1 MAIQTRLEDMVIGD
15 KIRCEWYS
23 NNGSLDSNNHFYK
36 IGTSVLTL
44 GNAGLFNQ
52 STATGFYFIYVGK
65 DFKDRMILIAD
76 RNVSHT
82 ITWDKLNIMGYA
94 TKDGSE
100 VTSLGLDP
108 TQWKTN
114 IRLLTGSTFSDKATN
129 SEWDKYIVNGTG
141 GGQYPPGDDSTWHW
155 NEMYSWVSST
165 ASNSTSDYR
174 GSRGNATVSWW
185 TSYSSNAA
193 PSNYGFRP
201 VLVAESL
208 AQPIQNKYLIQDGNE
223 IKTFLNNTWST
234 IGAAPATKVMF
245 DQGLSVSSLTVE
257 TLQQLNSSKP
267 ELLCWTDE
275 VNPTR
280 HVTMTGD
287 MWEPVSQELP
297 TVELF
302 TEQGMKDL
310 RSVPSEAWNALRN
323 DFDVVTYT
331 NLVDGNQAVRVQ
343 ATPYAQ
349 LVFAE
354 TDFSIVEDLTITGAS
369 DGIKVIVSGNGGITW
384 KTYDSQWVEV
394 NANSQE
400 AKSKGMTIAA
410 FNALTKEMWALI
422 GDNIRLAYY
431 IENEGKV
438 DSVTVQKQP
447 SSIQTPS
454 LDKVSITYDELTI
467 EGRLKDLE
475 EMNAINLIKLQFKAN
490 ALMQASKYTLH
501 DLVVDTFETD
511 TAITTSSDSSQ
522 IIPKS
527 FNDPVPLEDGF
538 ISEITLD
545 EFTNFTRVTIS

>member
-15 KIRCEWYS
+15 KIGTMWS
-23 NNGSLDSNNHFYK
+23 NENKNPDASRHFW
-36 IGTSVLTL
+36 TL
-44 GNAGLFNQ
+44 GRNGVPSNAPAYAVNSSGTF
-52 STATGFYFIYVGK
+52 FYFIYVGK
-65 DFKDRMILIAD
+65 DFKGRMILVAD
-76 RNVSHT
+76 RNVVHS
-82 ITWDKLNIMGYA
+82 ISWDELNRFGFA
-94 TKDGSE
+94 TKDGVE
-100 VTSLGLDP
+100 ITSLGLDP
-108 TQWKTN
+108 SQWKTN
-114 IRLLTGSTFSDKATN
+114 IRLLTGGISSTATAT
-129 SEWDKYIVNGTG
+129 SEWDKYIVNGPVGSDNTTWNTG
-141 GGQYPPGDDSTWHW
+141 LGVES
-155 NEMYSWVSST
+155 
-165 ASNSTSDYR
+165 
-174 GSRGNATVSWW
+174 W
-185 TSYSSNAA
+185 TSTTMVYNNVTNPARKTTRGLNSINQWNWQESYYTNTVT
-193 PSNYGFRP
+193 GFRP

-208 AQPIQNKYLIQDGNE
+208 TQPIQNKYLIQDGNE
-223 IKTFLNNTWST
+223 VKTFLNNTWST
-234 IGAAPATKVMF
+234 IGTAPATKAMF
-245 DQGLSVSSLTVE
+245 DQGLSVSSLTAE
-257 TLQQLNSSKP
+257 TLQQLNSPRP

-275 VNPTR
+275 ANPTR

-297 TVELF
+297 KAELF

-310 RSVPSEAWNALRN
+310 RSIPSEAWNALRS

-343 ATPYAQ
+343 AIPYPQ

-354 TDFSIVEDLTITGAS
+354 TDFSIVEDLTITGAAN
-369 DGIKVIVSGNGGITW
+369 DIKILVSGDGGTTW
-384 KTYDSQWVEV
+384 KTFDSQWVEV
-394 NANSQE
+394 NANLEE

-438 DSVTVQKQP
+438 DSVSVQKQP

-475 EMNAINLIKLQFKAN
+475 EMNAINLMKLQFKAN
-490 ALMQASKYTLH
+490 ALIQASKYTLH

-522 IIPKS
+522 IIQKS
-527 FNDPVPLEDGF
+527 FNNPVTLEDGF

-545 EFTNFTRVTIS
+545 EFANFTRVTIS